1 MKIPVNLNE
10 EQTVLDAIPSEPLLN
25 VLRRMGI
32 FSVKCGCQDGFC
44 GNCMVLL
51 NGKPVPSCQIPCGIV
66 RDNKVIT
73 LEFFTNPKKKEAV
86 LNEDP
91 KAKKLNEKF
100 CEFLHAN
107 CNWFIPNDDPQ
118 NDNWDIYIDKDV
130 TFLDFITDEG
140 TSANLIALISGTFNG
155 AYFSRT
161 PLNNT
166 TDVERLSNDRKGKYY
181 KHYQAIVFPA
191 YIPDDEIFH
200 FNIHNKKIYN
210 VKKGG
215 KEAARCGGNTCGIHM
230 QNGIYTSS
238 NFFAGGNKH
247 YINLKMNEYYD
258 GLENSLEINSGEQY
272 FISKEVEVFQVLF
285 I

>member
-91 KAKKLNEKF
+91 KAKKLQAQKAPHLRKTTF
-100 CEFLHAN
+100 CST
-107 CNWFIPNDDPQ
+107 
-118 NDNWDIYIDKDV
+118 K
-130 TFLDFITDEG
+130 
-140 TSANLIALISGTFNG
+140 TSF
-155 AYFSRT
+155 
-161 PLNNT
+161 P
-166 TDVERLSNDRKGKYY
+166 
-181 KHYQAIVFPA
+181 VFPKQKFTFA
-191 YIPDDEIFH
+191 DIATR
-200 FNIHNKKIYN
+200 
-210 VKKGG
+210 VKFSQPI
-215 KEAARCGGNTCGIHM
+215 T
-230 QNGIYTSS
+230 
-238 NFFAGGNKH
+238 F
-247 YINLKMNEYYD
+247 
-258 GLENSLEINSGEQY
+258 
-272 FISKEVEVFQVLF
+272 
-285 I
+285 